1 VYDVIADRV
10 TLGRSKDNDFCLP
23 DPQRFLSG
31 KHCLIE
37 QRDGQFFL
45 TDTSTNG
52 VFFNGS
58 DERMERGSSEPITAG
73 DRFRLG
79 DYEFEV
85 EAYGSQPDEEPA
97 AAEGDL
103 DEFTFSGG
111 VNPFEDDSPDAVDD
125 PLMGDQADLNTPL
138 SQMDDSLLG
147 DGVSL
152 DNLWDLD
159 DSSDE
164 PDEFEAV
171 PLEESSPLQQH
182 WSPPKAREP
191 SAPQEPATPPPAESA
206 PVDSP
211 ADLPADFMDWDSTG
225 TFSPDMLQQPPP
237 EQPAPPPA
245 PEPPPQPPPAP
256 KAQQPAPPQPPPA
269 APVYSSSTPSPA
281 PAASSGSPAGSDLQS
296 FATGAGISHLLP
308 ATLDADAFFQTLG
321 KIMRVIVDGMMQSLS
336 SRSHIKSEFRLDQT
350 MIRPTENNPLKFS
363 VSPEE
368 AMTRMLFKADQ
379 AYMTGSEAIENGFE
393 DINAHQLA
401 VMAGTEAALNRILER
416 FDPSNL
422 EQKLGEHTLL
432 DNIIPGSRKARYWDV
447 FKLLYSEIKNEA
459 EDDFQQLFGTEFARA
474 YEEQLDRMKRS

>member
-1 VYDVIADRV
+1 
-10 TLGRSKDNDFCLP
+10 
-23 DPQRFLSG
+23 
-31 KHCLIE
+31 
-37 QRDGQFFL
+37 
-45 TDTSTNG
+45 
-52 VFFNGS
+52 
-58 DERMERGSSEPITAG
+58 
-73 DRFRLG
+73 
-79 DYEFEV
+79 
-85 EAYGSQPDEEPA
+85 
-97 AAEGDL
+97 
-103 DEFTFSGG
+103 
-111 VNPFEDDSPDAVDD
+111 
-125 PLMGDQADLNTPL
+125 
-138 SQMDDSLLG
+138 
-147 DGVSL
+147 
-152 DNLWDLD
+152 
-159 DSSDE
+159 
-164 PDEFEAV
+164 
-171 PLEESSPLQQH
+171 
-182 WSPPKAREP
+182 
-191 SAPQEPATPPPAESA
+191 
-206 PVDSP
+206 
-211 ADLPADFMDWDSTG
+211 
-225 TFSPDMLQQPPP
+225 
-237 EQPAPPPA
+237 
-245 PEPPPQPPPAP
+245 
-256 KAQQPAPPQPPPA
+256 
-269 APVYSSSTPSPA
+269 
-281 PAASSGSPAGSDLQS
+281 
-296 FATGAGISHLLP
+296 LLP